1 MVELAQPEIIQIY
14 RKRSGINQG
23 DFGSRAFNV
32 SYESGRTKMKNI
44 ELGRQI
50 PSSAD
55 LNKIAALLDI
65 PVAELMPGTK
75 SDKSAGQVPA
85 GKVFLS
91 TRVLSRFPG
100 LDAYVGMLNS
110 AARVDDRE
118 LLVYL
123 CHRIAA
129 LLKDGPKLSKQVAR

>member
-23 DFGSRAFNV
+23 DFGSQAFNV

-50 PSSAD
+50 PSRAD
-55 LNKIAALLDI
+55 LNKIAALLKI
-65 PVAELMPGTK
+65 PVTELIPGTK
-75 SDKSAGQVPA
+75 SDESGGQVPA
-85 GKVFLS
+85 GQVFLS
-91 TRVLSRFPG
+91 NRVLNRFPG
-100 LDAYVGMLNS
+100 LDAYVDMLNN

-118 LLVYL
+118 LLAYL
-123 CHRIAA
+123 CDRIAA
-129 LLKDGPKLSKQVAR
+129 LLKSGPKLSKQVAR